1 MEIIK
6 GEDLCGMK
14 FVKDEE
20 GRLVV
25 YEPKGRYIPKVGDEY
40 WYIAVLGVV
49 YCDNNNGEIGDQW
62 VIKHQLVFKTKEECE
77 DYKWF
82 LQQLE
87 EYSCNYS
94 HVEWKDGSIEK
105 YSFSFNHYTNVIET
119 DVSFNCEVC
128 HTCYFTQESI
138 NRFREVVGDE
148 RIKKYMFDVW
158 E

>member
-25 YEPKGRYIPKVGDEY
+25 YEPKGRFIPKKEEQYWQIRTFGSIMPKLNYNEPGDR
-40 WYIAVLGVV
+40 WCIRH
-49 YCDNNNGEIGDQW
+49 N
-62 VIKHQLVFKTKEECE
+62 LVFRTKKECE

-82 LQQLE
+82 LEQLDK
-87 EYSCNYS
+87 YSCNYS

-105 YSFSFNHYTNVIET
+105 YSFFFNHYTNVIET

-138 NRFREVVGDE
+138 NRFRKVVGDE